1 MVCQDRQRVPI
12 IVGCACVALLPALP
26 SKLLGSLMGT
36 TLRRPK
42 IPWPKPFCA
51 AHLPFFFD
59 SSCLSMILAFGW
71 PQGPKNS
78 SVWLDLSQNL
88 FAQMKGGKSSLP
100 KSWSPIAWMCLVE
113 RLRKTMVSLTAEKR
127 LMKTWKSKTQWS
139 PCQSPLLHNL
149 EQLQNQNREHPQ
161 RANPQSWRQW
171 PVRSTQRNSSKPRK
185 NQ

>member
-1 MVCQDRQRVPI
+1 M
-12 IVGCACVALLPALP
+12 PASHCCLHCR
-26 SKLLGSLMGT
+26 SKLLGSLMST

-59 SSCLSMILAFGW
+59 SSCLSMILGFGW

-88 FAQMKGGKSSLP
+88 FAQMKGGKSSLL

-149 EQLQNQNREHPQ
+149 EQLQNQNREHPP
-161 RANPQSWRQW
+161 RSRGGSGQSGARRGTAASQGRT
-171 PVRSTQRNSSKPRK
+171 RSRRCACGGCSL
-185 NQ
+185 